1 MTSLSTKLDARERA
15 QYQARGYHFP
25 LRAYSVEE
33 ASALAERFLAH
44 WQHYSERLTP
54 LLPRERVAF
63 SVENHLFLRWVYEIV
78 TNPRILDAVESVLG
92 PNVMVWSSQW
102 FPKFP
107 HDKAF
112 VSWHQDA
119 TYWGLTPPNVT
130 TAWIALTESTPAN
143 GCMRVIPGTHLGAL
157 LPQRETYAERNMLS
171 RGQEIAVTVDE
182 SQAVALEL
190 MPGEFSLHHVG
201 IVHGSGPNDSCAP
214 RIGIAVRYISPDVV
228 QQGRERD
235 MVMLVRGRDGHGHFD
250 IVEPPQHDIAYG
262 KSAVHAESLARKRRN
277 LLPDPGGAKQ

>member
-33 ASALAERFLAH
+33 ASALAERFLLH
-44 WQHYSERLTP
+44 WQHYSEQLTP

-119 TYWGLTPPNVT
+119 TYWGLSSPDVMTVWV
-130 TAWIALTESTPAN
+130 AFTPAN
-143 GCMRVIPGTHLGAL
+143 LLNGCMKYIPGSHLAQL
-157 LPQRETYAERNMLS
+157 EHRDTFDKANLLS
-171 RGQEIAVTVDE
+171 RGQEIAVEVDAGK
-182 SQAVALEL
+182 AVTLEL
-190 MPGEFSLHHVG
+190 QPGEMSLHHVRL
-201 IVHGSGPNDSCAP
+201 VHGSDRNPSGRR
-214 RIGIAVRYISPDVV
+214 RIGFAIRYLPTHVRQVV
-228 QQGRERD
+228 GSSD
-235 MVMLVRGRDGHGHFD
+235 SATLVRGVDAFGNFAPERPPELDYSQAARAYHGSVLNRANQVLYRGTD
-250 IVEPPQHDIAYG
+250 RAPA
-262 KSAVHAESLARKRRN
+262 
-277 LLPDPGGAKQ
+277 